1 MTIVVFRKEN
11 ERLASVCMKKF
22 KTPIAA
28 KKHIEEDAAF
38 FISKHA
44 GSIDWGWIKPD
55 SLDYHVIE
63 LKSGVKCFWQYF
75 EI

>member
-1 MTIVVFRKEN
+1 MTIVVFRKGN
-11 ERLASVCMKKF
+11 EHLASMCMEKF
-22 KTPIAA
+22 KTPEAA

-38 FISKHA
+38 FCKKHR

-55 SLDYHVIE
+55 TLDYYVVE

-75 EI
+75 TI